1 MAIARDYLEP
11 TDTQDAGETKFID
24 QLLEGWAKWARN
36 TGIDQRPT
44 AAGELWQ
51 IEMIIGSGE
60 WVIEL
65 YDDNF
70 VLIDQKI
77 ALLPRRLNQIVFIEY
92 MEGGPSRAKAREIG
106 LAYLA
111 YRQRLHAAQW
121 SLHTLLTE
129 FIERLKV
136 NVNVNNVKK
145 AMRNRGKGVA

>member
-1 MAIARDYLEP
+1 MAITRDYLQP

-70 VLIDQKI
+70 VLVDQKI
-77 ALLPRRLNQIVFIEY
+77 ALLPQRLNQIVFVEY
-92 MEGGPSRAKAREIG
+92 MEGGPSRSKALEMG

-121 SLHTLLTE
+121 SLHMLLTD
-129 FIERLKV
+129 FIEPLKL
-136 NVNVNNVKK
+136 NVTVNNVKK
-145 AMRNRGKGVA
+145 SMRRPRGSIA